1 MSQGWIKLHRKIRE
15 CESIWDDKPF
25 SRGQA
30 WIDLLLIVNHE
41 DKEIM
46 FDGNIY
52 MVKRG
57 QKLTSIRK
65 LSEQWGWSRTKTTK
79 FLNELKMAR
88 MLDIK
93 SDTKKT
99 LLTIVNYDI
108 YQLSD
113 ETEKPQRSHRKATEK
128 PQKDTNKNDK
138 ECKRNIREFLNSE
151 NETLINAFND
161 FIDMRNE
168 IKKPMTER
176 AITNMVAKLKRLSLD
191 EFIQA
196 DILDQSINN
205 SWQDVYPLKP
215 GFIST
220 RNKLVDKTEIE
231 KEPEKELTD
240 EEWVEMMKRE
250 DQENGLI

>member
-15 CESIWDDKPF
+15 CESIWNDKPF

-30 WIDLLLIVNHE
+30 WIDLLLIANHE

-46 FDGNIY
+46 FDGSMY

-79 FLNELKMAR
+79 FLNELEKAQ
-88 MLDIK
+88 MLEVK

-99 LLTIVNYDI
+99 VLTIVNYDI
-108 YQLSD
+108 YQIGD
-113 ETEKPQRSHRKATEK
+113 ETEKPPKSHRKATEK

-138 ECKRNIREFLNSE
+138 ECKRNIGEFLNSK
-151 NETLINAFND
+151 NETLISAFND
-161 FIDMRNE
+161 FIDMRNK

-176 AITNMVAKLKRLSLD
+176 AITNMVAKLKKLSPD
-191 EFIQA
+191 EYVQA

-205 SWQDVYPLKP
+205 SWQDVYPLKS
-215 GFIST
+215 GFVST
-220 RNKLVDKTEIE
+220 RYKTVEE
-231 KEPEKELTD
+231 VTEEEPEHELTD
-240 EEWVEMMKRE
+240 EEWVELVKNE
-250 DQENGLI
+250 GLV

>member
-1 MSQGWIKLHRKIRE
+1 MSQGWIKLHRKIKE
-15 CESIWDDKPF
+15 CDLLWNDKPF

-30 WIDLLLIVNHE
+30 WIDLLLIANHE

-46 FDGNIY
+46 FDGSVYVI
-52 MVKRG
+52 KRG

-79 FLNELKMAR
+79 FLNELEKAQ
-88 MLDIK
+88 MLTVK

-99 LLTIVNYDI
+99 VVTIVNYDS
-108 YQLSD
+108 YQDLD
-113 ETEKPQRSHRKATEK
+113 FQKKPPKSHREATEK
-128 PQKDTNKNDK
+128 PQKDTNKNNK
-138 ECKRNIREFLNSE
+138 EYKRNIRGFLNSE
-151 NETLINAFND
+151 NETLIAAFND
-161 FIDMRNE
+161 FVDMRNK

-176 AITNMVAKLKRLSLD
+176 AITNMAAKLKRMSSD
-191 EFIQA
+191 EYIQA

-220 RNKLVDKTEIE
+220 RKKVEE
-231 KEPEKELTD
+231 KVAEEDPEHELTD
-240 EEWVEMMKRE
+240 EEWMELVKNE
-250 DQENGLI
+250 GLV